1 LSSRQ
6 KLKLTLLTLESTA
19 LYFGVGF
26 FIALAMDWRSF
37 LSFLL
42 PLTLATAIFETLFWK
57 NFVFMFDGEDVGEL
71 ARFNVFIQT
80 LVDAVLWLLAGYGFG
95 RVYLLEVLRG

>member
-1 LSSRQ
+1 MRQ

-26 FIALAMDWRSF
+26 FIALAMDWRGF

-42 PLTLATAIFETLFWK
+42 PLALATAVFETLFWK
-57 NFVFMFDGEDVGEL
+57 NFVFMFGGNEFDEL
-71 ARFNVFIQT
+71 AKFNVFIQT
-80 LVDAVLWLLAGYGFG
+80 LVNAVLWLLTGYGFG
-95 RVYLLEVLRG
+95 RVYLLEVMRV

>member
-1 LSSRQ
+1 LRQ
-6 KLKLTLLTLESTA
+6 KLKLTLLTIESTA

-26 FIALAMDWRSF
+26 FIALAMDWHSF

-42 PLTLATAIFETLFWK
+42 PLVLATAIFETLFWK

-71 ARFNVFIQT
+71 ARFNIFIQT
-80 LVDAVLWLLAGYGFG
+80 LVDAVLWFLTGYGLG
-95 RVYLLEVLRG
+95 RVYILEVVKA